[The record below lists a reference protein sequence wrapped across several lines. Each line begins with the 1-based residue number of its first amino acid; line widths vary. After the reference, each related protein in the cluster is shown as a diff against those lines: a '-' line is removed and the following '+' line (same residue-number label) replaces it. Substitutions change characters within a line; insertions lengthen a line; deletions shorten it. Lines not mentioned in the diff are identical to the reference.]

1 MEKLLKIEINLRMCL
16 QFPSFI
22 TVIRSITVVK
32 TYDICYVSEMTV
44 FCYLIVRS
52 LDYCCNMH
60 FWSPHQSLAAAY

>member
-32 TYDICYVSEMTV
+32 TYDICYVSEMTT
-44 FCYLIVRS
+44 FCYLIVRFS
-52 LDYCCNMH
+52 DYCCNMH
-60 FWSPHQSLAAAY
+60 FWSPHQSLVAAY